1 MTDAPAIA
9 VDQLPADAVL
19 LDVREPDEWAAG
31 HAEGAVHVPLAD
43 VPARLGD
50 LPPATP
56 LYVICRSGARSGRA
70 VQWLSQQGVDVVN
83 VSGGMQ
89 AWAASGRPMVSER
102 GTDPFVA

>member
-31 HAEGAVHVPLAD
+31 HAGGALHVPLAD

-50 LPPATP
+50 LPPAAP

-70 VQWLSQQGVDVVN
+70 VQWLAQQGVDVVN